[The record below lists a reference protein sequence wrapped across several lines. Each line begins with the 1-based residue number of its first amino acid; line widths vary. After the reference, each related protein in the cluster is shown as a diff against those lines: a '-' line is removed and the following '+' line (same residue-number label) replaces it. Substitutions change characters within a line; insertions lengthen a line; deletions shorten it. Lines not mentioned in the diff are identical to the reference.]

1 MPPQTPA
8 SSPPINPPAS
18 QLSSTRT
25 DNSATK
31 KYSAFGSRTEEQR
44 SENRSMATF
53 ATSTAAVMGSARPG
67 RVAGPRRCVAAQAS
81 STIAAVA
88 VGRTHYEVL
97 GVGSGASRGEIKA
110 AYRRLAREVQP
121 DAAVGGGDEGFIR
134 LHAAYA
140 TLADPDERTRYDR
153 DVACRAAGMMMRR
166 AAVAGP
172 AFWRRTWETD
182 QCW

>member
-1 MPPQTPA
+1 
-8 SSPPINPPAS
+8 
-18 QLSSTRT
+18 
-25 DNSATK
+25 
-31 KYSAFGSRTEEQR
+31 
-44 SENRSMATF
+44 MATF

-67 RVAGPRRCVAAQAS
+67 RVAGPRRCVAARAS

-110 AYRRLAREVQP
+110 AYRRLAREVHP

-140 TLADPDERTRYDR
+140 TLADPDERALRPGRGLPRRGD
-153 DVACRAAGMMMRR
+153 DDAAGGCGR
-166 AAVAGP
+166 AGIP
-172 AFWRRTWETD
+172 AEDVGDRPVLVGRTAWQTRLPSGTPTGGRLVCSGTALRWSFRLPCNVRSD
-182 QCW
+182 WTVQIG